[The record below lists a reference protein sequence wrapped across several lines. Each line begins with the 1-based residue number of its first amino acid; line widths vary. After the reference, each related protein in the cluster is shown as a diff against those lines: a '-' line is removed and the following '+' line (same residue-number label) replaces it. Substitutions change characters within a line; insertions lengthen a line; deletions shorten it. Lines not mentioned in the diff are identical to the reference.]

1 MAAGI
6 GIGTPNIS
14 TVAIRRIHRGTSE
27 SRASTPNIKIPTL
40 LIRGGSSDVV
50 SPEGVQD
57 FLNLLPTA
65 KFIDVADAGHMVAGD
80 KNDIFTDAVV
90 DFLGQTFTDHAAA

>member
-1 MAAGI
+1 MLIVRQLLGVRM
-6 GIGTPNIS
+6 PS
-14 TVAIRRIHRGTSE
+14 DFVHRCITHF
-27 SRASTPNIKIPTL
+27 
-40 LIRGGSSDVV
+40 RGGSSDVV
-50 SPEGVQD
+50 SAEGVQD

-90 DFLGQTFTDHAAA
+90 DFLGQTFTDHETA